1 MLDVSEDMIRA
12 AFARQVE
19 QMTVLVTIEADG
31 LVEPIR
37 ASSDPDGTVSRG
49 QTFRYHPFGF
59 SGGGASAEE
68 PVRRVRLE
76 IGNVDGR
83 IAEAVRTVTG
93 NPIATMETIR
103 AVEPDV
109 VEMAIEEAR
118 VADIEVDDPKVT
130 ATLNPRDFA
139 TEPACKARYIIAR
152 TPGLF

>member
-1 MLDVSEDMIRA
+1 MLDVSEEMIRA
-12 AFARQVE
+12 SFARQVE
-19 QMTVLVTIEADG
+19 QMTVLVTIEAEG

-49 QTFRYHPFGF
+49 ETYRYHPFAF
-59 SGGGASAEE
+59 SGGGASADE

-83 IAEAVRTVTG
+83 LSEAARTVTG
-93 NPIATMETIR
+93 NPIATMETVR
-103 AVEPDV
+103 AVAPDV
-109 VEMAIEEAR
+109 VELAIEEAR
-118 VADIEVDDPKVT
+118 VADIEVDDPKIT
-130 ATLNPRDFA
+130 ATLNPREFA